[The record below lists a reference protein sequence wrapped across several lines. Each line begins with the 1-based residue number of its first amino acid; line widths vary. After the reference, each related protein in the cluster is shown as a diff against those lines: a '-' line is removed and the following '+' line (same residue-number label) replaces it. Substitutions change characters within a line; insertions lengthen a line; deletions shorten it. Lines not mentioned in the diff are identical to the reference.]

1 MDLYS
6 FVVEDFIIHDTRA
19 LHTDTLTL
27 SHTVIVDGD
36 LVAHRALVK
45 MDDFDNGEYSP
56 SDYAPDSGGIEGVV
70 INDPAAQSVFVF
82 QLINAGN
89 PDGALT
95 GRLAAT
101 ADQIAGIVGGAAALG
116 SDATPVGLGIEAIA
130 NLFAWLTSNCDGPV
144 AIDQIAVPRY
154 MVDTWTEDLSTTE
167 TQATRKLT
175 IHRHYPGS
183 DSPTGCGGNSN
194 YEVTWSVGH
203 WRTWVPVTN
212 TADNQQLVEF
222 PPPTAGAP
230 LKSDTAVS
238 AAIHN
243 GAVHAFGVL
252 SGRAVTHART
262 FSGAFWSVD
271 TPDLHVT
278 DLANLPVSAVSF
290 DDRLYVFGVHTDGTV
305 SSLAYSR
312 DGKYWVPRVT
322 SPTGLKTVQAV
333 ATAVFKDRLFLFAQ
347 DSTTNALRATSS
359 ADLIGWSAWADVP
372 EPGLPP
378 LSPVAAAA
386 LGGTLHIFRVFD
398 SLKEENVVMH
408 NSTVDGMAWSGW
420 GLVEGGI
427 RPEELPGT
435 NPLDVAATI
444 FRDRVYIA
452 TRWTKPPNEVQPI
465 TIAVNFSGDGVNW
478 SGWRVPE
485 STAKPL
491 VDYTA
496 TSQPAFQL
504 VPDATA
510 GLAAVS
516 NHLYILAP
524 GSSAGAGNNV
534 WAY

>member
-6 FVVEDFIIHDTRA
+6 FVVESFKITDTRA

-70 INDPAAQSVFVF
+70 INDPMAQSVFVF

-116 SDATPVGLGIEAIA
+116 TDATPIGLGIEAIA
-130 NLFAWLTSNCDGPV
+130 NLFAWLTNNCDGPV

-154 MVDTWTEDLSTTE
+154 MIDTWTEDLSTTE

-175 IHRHYPGS
+175 MNRHYPGS

-212 TADNQQLVEF
+212 TADNQQVVEF
-222 PPPTAGAP
+222 PQPVGGAP

-238 AAIHN
+238 ATMHN

-252 SGRAVTHART
+252 DGGAVTHART
-262 FSGAFWSVD
+262 FSGAFWAVD

-278 DLANLPVSAVSF
+278 DLAKLPVSAVSF
-290 DDRLYVFGVHTDGTV
+290 DDRLYVFGVHTDGSV

-312 DGKYWVPRVT
+312 DGRYWVPRVT
-322 SPTGLKTVQAV
+322 VPPTLKTAEPI
-333 ATAVFKDRLFLFAQ
+333 ATAVFRDRLFLFAQ
-347 DSTTNALRATSS
+347 DSTTNSLRFTSS
-359 ADLIGWSAWADVP
+359 ADLIVWNPWVDVP
-372 EPGLPP
+372 PPGLPP
-378 LSPVAAAA
+378 LSAVTAAT
-386 LGGTLHIFRVFD
+386 LGNTLHIFRVFD
-398 SLKEENVVMH
+398 SLKKENIVMH
-408 NSTVDGMAWSGW
+408 NSTTDGTTWSGW
-420 GLVEGGI
+420 GLVESGI

-435 NPLDVAATI
+435 DPIDVVATI
-444 FRDRVYIA
+444 FRDRVYLA
-452 TRWTKPPNEVQPI
+452 SRWRKPANETEPV
-465 TIAVNFSGDGVNW
+465 TIAMNFSGDGVNW
-478 SGWRVPE
+478 SGWRIPE

-491 VDYTA
+491 VDYT
-496 TSQPAFQL
+496 SSPEPSFQL
-504 VPDATA
+504 VPNAPA
-510 GLAAVS
+510 GLAEVN

-524 GSSAGAGNNV
+524 GNAVGDTNNV